1 MSDKRVF
8 STSTQV
14 ALNSMVLLVLI
25 LSVSALFIYRVSE
38 SVFIRNYSEE
48 MRKIFMDSPM
58 GRGMRM
64 GIGRIIGRGGN
75 EFYVRIEGIVVQN
88 PTGLSNVPDV
98 EGYVRTKI
106 NGSSYLFYGFTNG
119 NEKILL
125 GAQMDDLDFFLQSLS
140 TTLVLSMVIGVAL
153 SILSGYLLGKRVSK
167 PLKEATSL
175 LKEITLEDLSKRVEI
190 DPRTS
195 ELAELKKALNTA
207 LDRIEDGYK
216 RQEQFSSDIAH
227 EIRSPLTS
235 ILGFS
240 RMIQRWG
247 SKDPEALKEAAERIT
262 ATAGKM
268 LTITEGLLFLARPVI
283 ETNRES
289 FDLGELVNELVKS
302 TPIPENITVEID
314 VGNVNV
320 TTDRALLKIALKV
333 LLENAM
339 KYGKGKP
346 IGFYWTKGLLQVRDH
361 GDGID
366 AEKIDRI
373 FDRFYRGDSSRSGEG
388 HGLGLSIVRKICDAL
403 DLTITAEN
411 NEDGGAVFSIG
422 RLL

>member
-1 MSDKRVF
+1 
-8 STSTQV
+8 
-14 ALNSMVLLVLI
+14 
-25 LSVSALFIYRVSE
+25 
-38 SVFIRNYSEE
+38 
-48 MRKIFMDSPM
+48 
-58 GRGMRM
+58 
-64 GIGRIIGRGGN
+64 
-75 EFYVRIEGIVVQN
+75 
-88 PTGLSNVPDV
+88 
-98 EGYVRTKI
+98 
-106 NGSSYLFYGFTNG
+106 
-119 NEKILL
+119 
-125 GAQMDDLDFFLQSLS
+125 
-140 TTLVLSMVIGVAL
+140 
-153 SILSGYLLGKRVSK
+153 
-167 PLKEATSL
+167 
-175 LKEITLEDLSKRVEI
+175 LKEITLEDLSRRVEI
-190 DPRTS
+190 DPKTS

-247 SKDPEALKEAAERIT
+247 SNDPEALKEAAESIT

-289 FDLGELVNELVKS
+289 FNLGELVNELVKS
-302 TPIPENITVEID
+302 TAVPDNITVEVD
-314 VGNVNV
+314 VENVHV

-339 KYGKGKP
+339 KYGKGRS
-346 IGFYWTKGLLQVRDH
+346 IDFYWADGSLHVRDH

-366 AEKIDRI
+366 AGEIDRI

-403 DLTITAEN
+403 DLTVAAEN